1 MRNNWIKQLVVV
13 PIFLALSA
21 CPASN
26 NEIASAADAAP
37 ATIEI
42 AQIPEDPDPAIWVIK
57 DEDTT
62 IYLFGTVH
70 ILKPGLSWF
79 DEAVK
84 DAFDASDELVVEMID
99 PDPAEMVKIVNE
111 LAIDQTGKSVRD
123 KLQAEDREKYEAA
136 LMKLGLPVASFDPLE
151 LWFASVNISLVP
163 LMANGYDS
171 ASGVEKDLTA
181 LAKSRE
187 MKIVGLETPRQQLGF
202 FDNLPEDAQI
212 RFLNFT
218 IETVDE
224 MVDGMNNMVARWAL
238 ADTDA
243 LAELMNAGLE
253 DKILYDTLL
262 ANRNANWAEWVE
274 DRMSKPGTV
283 FLAVGAGHLAGESSL
298 QELLSEKGLN
308 AEQIEY

>member
-1 MRNNWIKQLVVV
+1 MRKNWFKRLVTI
-13 PIFLALSA
+13 PLFLALSA
-21 CPASN
+21 CSTVN
-26 NEIASAADAAP
+26 EEIASAGDTAP
-37 ATIEI
+37 ASTEI
-42 AQIPEDPDPAIWVIK
+42 AQIPDDPDPAIWVIK

-123 KLQAEDREKYEAA
+123 KLNSGDREKYEAA
-136 LMKLGLPVASFDPLE
+136 LTKLGLPLASFDPLE

-181 LAKSRE
+181 LAKSRK

-274 DRMSKPGTV
+274 DRLDEPGTV
-283 FLAVGAGHLAGESSL
+283 FMAVGAGHLAGKSSL
-298 QELLSEKGLN
+298 QELLAEKGLN

>member
-1 MRNNWIKQLVVV
+1 MKIQWVKQLATI
-13 PIFLALSA
+13 PLFIALTA
-21 CPASN
+21 CPAPKKD
-26 NEIASAADAAP
+26 IQSAGDTAP
-37 ATIEI
+37 TTEI
-42 AQIPEDPDPAIWVIK
+42 AQIPDDPDPAIWVLK
-57 DEDTT
+57 DDDTT

-84 DAFDASDELVVEMID
+84 EAFDASDELVVEMIE
-99 PDPAEMVKIVNE
+99 PDPADMVKIVTE
-111 LAIDQTGKSVRD
+111 LAIDQTGTSVRD
-123 KLQAEDREKYEAA
+123 KLNAEDRKDYEEA
-136 LMKLGLPVASFDPLE
+136 LTKLGVPLASFDPLE

-163 LMANGYDS
+163 LMQSGYES

-187 MKIVGLETPRQQLGF
+187 MKIIGLETPRQQLGF
-202 FDNLPEDAQI
+202 FDNLPQDAQI

-218 IETVDE
+218 VDTVDE

-238 ADTDA
+238 ADTEA

-253 DKILYDTLL
+253 DRILYDTLL
-262 ANRNANWAEWVE
+262 VNRNANWAEWV
-274 DRMSKPGTV
+274 DKRMEEPGTV

-298 QELLSEKGLN
+298 QALLEQKGLKV
-308 AEQIEY
+308 EQIEY